1 MHLTTKEREI
11 NNLQK
16 NQKTVNNILVGN
28 TYPNNNCLDYA
39 WIKFPQ

>member
-16 NQKTVNNILVGN
+16 NQKTVNKILVWN
-28 TYPNNNCLDYA
+28 TYPNSNCLDYT